1 MTTMSGRPQRL
12 SKGQKEEVSRILR
25 KQVLAGALIFL
36 ALLSGITGFSLWGI
50 KSRLENKV
58 ETLVAEQ
65 FEEPSI
71 KTIVSDVAQTK
82 AKELLVQQINPEVER
97 FKKQIASQ
105 LSNLKTLVTETQAL
119 KTQSDAHAKE
129 IEKILFSLRQTQK
142 QIEQA
147 KQHIFG
153 LESDL
158 AKLERGIVEIQY
170 FQHKG
175 RNKFPNPYH
184 DRIMQRLNQLLTI
197 AVPDPAERAQ
207 FVKEIQEYHPK

>member
-1 MTTMSGRPQRL
+1 MSGRPQRL